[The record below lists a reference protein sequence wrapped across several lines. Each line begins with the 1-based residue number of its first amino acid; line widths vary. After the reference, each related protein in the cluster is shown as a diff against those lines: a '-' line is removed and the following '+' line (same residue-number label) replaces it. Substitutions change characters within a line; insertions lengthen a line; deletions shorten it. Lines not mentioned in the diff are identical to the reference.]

1 MKAILKIIEKDIN
14 YRLVIQIRTLVRIKT
29 KINQEKK
36 NEIKIFYEDYLIK
49 ATLLLSVRDRR
60 I

>member
-1 MKAILKIIEKDIN
+1 MKAILKIIEKDVN

-36 NEIKIFYEDYLIK
+36 NEIKQNK
-49 ATLLLSVRDRR
+49 SKNGSLL
-60 I
+60 

>member
-1 MKAILKIIEKDIN
+1 MKAILKIIEKDVN

-36 NEIKIFYEDYLIK
+36 NEIKQNKNKNGE
-49 ATLLLSVRDRR
+49 R
-60 I
+60 

>member
-1 MKAILKIIEKDIN
+1 MKLLEHIHLLEKDIN

-36 NEIKIFYEDYLIK
+36 NEIKQNKNKNGE
-49 ATLLLSVRDRR
+49 R
-60 I
+60 